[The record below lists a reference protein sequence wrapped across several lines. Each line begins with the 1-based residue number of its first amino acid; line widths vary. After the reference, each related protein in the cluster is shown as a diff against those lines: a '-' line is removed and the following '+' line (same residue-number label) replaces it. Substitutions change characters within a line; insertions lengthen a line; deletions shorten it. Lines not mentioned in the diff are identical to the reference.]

1 METVV
6 EEFDIC
12 SDNTLVMLDNEG
24 RDPRKLCH
32 DYCLVLPAA
41 SLDHSSGLWR
51 VFVVVGGELP
61 CTHLTSDL
69 VTGDNLEM
77 L

>member
-12 SDNTLVMLDNEG
+12 SDNTPVMLDNEG

-41 SLDHSSGLWR
+41 SFDHSSGLGR
-51 VFVVVGGELP
+51 VFVVVGRELP
-61 CTHLTSDL
+61 CQLLQVHT
-69 VTGDNLEM
+69 
-77 L
+77 

>member
-41 SLDHSSGLWR
+41 ASFDHSSGLGR
-51 VFVVVGGELP
+51 VFVVVGRELP
-61 CTHLTSDL
+61 CQLLQVHT
-69 VTGDNLEM
+69 
-77 L
+77 